1 VSGERRQT
9 CLSLLTL
16 LQRPANVGRMATKK
30 LPDLRSKVVLLRHGF
45 ADESIPLLYDV
56 CQTIEG
62 NPSTWLPRAADR
74 EERGRDGCGVLGLEE
89 SAVYGAGSRAAVF
102 REHAER
108 LAIVRDRATL

>member
-1 VSGERRQT
+1 VSDLPKSTNSSAAPGY
-9 CLSLLTL
+9 
-16 LQRPANVGRMATKK
+16 VGRMTSKK
-30 LPDLRSKVVLLRHGF
+30 SGHLGSEIALLQHGF
-45 ADESIPLLYDV
+45 ADESVPGLYDV